1 KAEVPGPMKDSKLT
15 PRIAETAKSLWYVYL
30 FLTFACALAF
40 WLAGMDTFDA
50 ITHSFATVAT
60 GGFSTHDASFG
71 YFDSQIIELICIV
84 FMLLASF
91 NFALHFY
98 AWRNRSLSHY
108 RNNGELIFF
117 LRALAW
123 VGGIIVLTLWLTN
136 TYSFGGAVRYGI
148 FELVSIV
155 TSTGFGIADFSI
167 WPMFVPI
174 LLFVVAYMG
183 GCAGSTTGGIKVIR
197 TQLLFAQ
204 ASHEIRRLIYPNAIL
219 QVKLGKQ
226 VISERVLSSV
236 WGFLAVYGLTT
247 IVISLVLM
255 TTGLDPISAISATG
269 FCLNNTGVGMGAV
282 SSNFAGIT
290 DFAKWLLGLTMLLG
304 RLEIFT
310 LLVLFSPSFWRG

>member
-1 KAEVPGPMKDSKLT
+1 
-15 PRIAETAKSLWYVYL
+15 
-30 FLTFACALAF
+30 
-40 WLAGMDTFDA
+40 
-50 ITHSFATVAT
+50 
-60 GGFSTHDASFG
+60 
-71 YFDSQIIELICIV
+71 
-84 FMLLASF
+84 MLLASF